1 MVLVS
6 QYGFRKKL
14 STSMALLSLTEE
26 ISRSMDNKN
35 FTVGVFIDLAK
46 AFDTVNHRILLDKL
60 KYYGLRGTTN
70 DWFKSYLENRKQF
83 VVINKTS
90 SNLSTITCG
99 VPQGSIL
106 GPLLFILYFNDL
118 NTVSDVI
125 RTIMFADDTN
135 LFITGKNLDEIKIQL
150 NEKLK
155 TISLWFQTNL
165 LSLNVS
171 KTSYIIF
178 TNGVVSSNTDLF
190 IDDAKI
196 DRVFETKFLGVS
208 YYP

>member
-1 MVLVS
+1 MLPPLKEDH
-6 QYGFRKKL
+6 G
-14 STSMALLSLTEE
+14 STTGLLSLTEK

-46 AFDTVNHRILLDKL
+46 AFDTVNRKILLEKL
-60 KYYGLRGTTN
+60 KHYALWGTTN

-90 SNLSTITCG
+90 SNCSTIACG

-106 GPLLFILYFNDL
+106 GPLLFILYINDL
-118 NTVSDVI
+118 NTVLDVL

-135 LFITGKNLDEIKIQL
+135 LFLTGKNLDEIKIQL

-171 KTSYIIF
+171 
-178 TNGVVSSNTDLF
+178 
-190 IDDAKI
+190 
-196 DRVFETKFLGVS
+196 
-208 YYP
+208 